1 MSHDKWCFAS
11 KSEKIHTKYNKIC
24 HRKTMRLSL
33 PPPPHSPHTHPL
45 LFEYKERLGIIL
57 FEINIIIWTLTFY
70 LSPTWECVCLYTHKY
85 LCIVRHFCLMIS
97 VALSLSLAF
106 RVILTIKIPFGA
118 MRLSEKFFSTAI
130 NFIILAI
137 YVRVYM
143 FTNKTPHTMGG
154 SAKRS
159 TEDCAAKFAFLW
171 LFVTNSLAN
180 K

>member
-33 PPPPHSPHTHPL
+33 PPPPLSPHTHPL

-85 LCIVRHFCLMIS
+85 LCIVRHLCLMIS
-97 VALSLSLAF
+97 VALAF

-137 YVRVYM
+137 YIQVYICSLIRH
-143 FTNKTPHTMGG
+143 HTRWVGVQKG
-154 SAKRS
+154 VQG
-159 TEDCAAKFAFLW
+159 TVQQNLHFYD
-171 LFVTNSLAN
+171 SL
-180 K
+180 